1 METQAIVAATD
12 GSEESLCAVDWAAA
26 DALLRGKPLRIVS
39 AMSLL
44 PWTVPLQLRPD
55 RDHIADLIRSERKQA
70 LVTAASRAARRAP
83 GLVIDADPLGGPP
96 AQAIVEAGSS
106 ALMLVVGSRGV
117 GAFTAMT
124 LGSVSRYVSAHADC
138 PVVVVR
144 DPSAVPPGQI
154 VVGVG
159 DPDDCAEALTFG
171 FEEAELRQASLLA
184 VHAWPGS
191 GPPPAGVRVAL
202 AEALRIWR
210 DKYPG
215 VPAGQEVVPGRP
227 ARMLVGLSARAGLVV
242 IGRHAGRQGPGSVRH
257 AVLSHAHGPIAIVPS
272 S

>member
-1 METQAIVAATD
+1 METRAVVAATD
-12 GSEESLCAVDWAAA
+12 GSEESLRAVDWAAA
-26 DALLRGKPLRIVS
+26 EALLRGKPLRIVS
-39 AMSLL
+39 AMPPL

-55 RDHIADLIRSERKQA
+55 RDYIADLIRSERKQA
-70 LVTAASRAARRAP
+70 LVTAASRVATRAP
-83 GLVIDADPLGGPP
+83 GLVIDANPLGGPP

-124 LGSVSRYVSAHADC
+124 LGSVSRYVSAHAGC
-138 PVVVVR
+138 PVVVIR

-159 DPDDCAEALTFG
+159 DPDDCAEALAFG

>member
-1 METQAIVAATD
+1 V
-12 GSEESLCAVDWAAA
+12 
-26 DALLRGKPLRIVS
+26 
-39 AMSLL
+39 
-44 PWTVPLQLRPD
+44 RPD
-55 RDHIADLIRSERKQA
+55 SDHIADLIRSEREQA
-70 LVTAASRAARRAP
+70 LVTAASRAAIRAP
-83 GLVIDADPLGGPP
+83 GLVIDADPLEGPP

-124 LGSVSRYVSAHADC
+124 LGSVSRYVPAHAGC

-144 DPSAVPPGQI
+144 DPSAVPHGQV

-159 DPDDCAEALTFG
+159 DPDDCAEAL
-171 FEEAELRQASLLA
+171 
-184 VHAWPGS
+184 
-191 GPPPAGVRVAL
+191 GV
-202 AEALRIWR
+202 WR

-227 ARMLVGLSARAGLVV
+227 ARILVGLSARAGLVV
-242 IGRHAGRQGPGSVRH
+242 IGRHAGLQGPGPVRH